1 MKFTSIVVLLEK
13 SVATLRRFPLVIGS
27 AVFGALCVIW
37 LIEFPNEAFSK
48 RENFIKLAMTCGLAL
63 PLFLSLAMYRERLY
77 FAKGKFYLLIVASSV
92 LLFGYY
98 FSIHDVEGIETWT
111 RFVLFFTGAHLLV
124 SVIPYIGCRD
134 YNGFWQYNKSL
145 FIRFITAALYS
156 AVLFLGIAL
165 ALLAIDNLFEVQ
177 INSKNYLQ
185 LWVFIAGVFNTWFFL
200 AGVPSDF
207 DALQNSNEYPKGLKI
222 FTQYVLLPLVML
234 YLGILYAYEIKI
246 FATQLWPVGWVSYL
260 VIGYSVAGIFSLLLI
275 WPIRESEGNAWM
287 KSFARFFYWAL
298 FPLIVLLFLAIKK
311 RTDDY
316 GFTENRYFVFVLAL
330 WLVLIAAYFLISK
343 LKNIKFVPIS
353 LCAIAFLTSFGPWGA
368 FRVSKNSQMKRLME
382 AVERNNMISDGKIIK
397 ANDTVAFDEQSEI
410 SSVVDYLVTVH
421 GHASVQPFFSQNLD
435 SLIKSDSI
443 MERQSHQE
451 VKKILSLINIGY
463 VKSNRASEFD
473 EKYIDYRS
481 ASDHPSSIAGYH
493 YFISDYSVNSDESSD
508 SICSFY
514 SIENSSLTICFYV
527 KRNLISIQSGE
538 DSLLKFDVSALL
550 NSLKKDKFSNNRLVK
565 VDDMT
570 LVSENARLKA
580 SILFKSMY
588 GINKADTITLKRI
601 EADVF
606 IQVKE
611 FPYSMETKRK
621 DKNFSNVD

>member
-1 MKFTSIVVLLEK
+1 M
-13 SVATLRRFPLVIGS
+13 VIAC

-37 LIEFPNEAFSK
+37 LIEFPNEAFPK
-48 RENFIKLAMTCGLAL
+48 RANFIKLAMTCGLAL
-63 PLFLSLAMYRERLY
+63 PLFLSLAMYRVRLY
-77 FAKGKFYLLIVASSV
+77 FAKGKFFLLIVAFCV

-98 FSIHDVEGIETWT
+98 FSISDVEGIETWI
-111 RFVLFFTGAHLLV
+111 RFVLFFIGAHLLI
-124 SVIPYIGCRD
+124 SVIPYIGCKD

-165 ALLAIDNLFEVQ
+165 ALMAIDNLFEVQ

-185 LWVFIAGVFNTWFFL
+185 LWVIIAGVFNTWFFL

-207 DALQNSNEYPKGLKI
+207 DELQNSNEYPKGLNI

-246 FATQLWPVGWVSYL
+246 FVTQHWPVGWVSYL

-311 RTDDY
+311 RIDDY

-330 WLVLIAAYFLISK
+330 WLVLIATYFLISK
-343 LKNIKFVPIS
+343 LKNIKLVPIS

-368 FRVSKNSQMKRLME
+368 FRVAKNSQLKRLME
-382 AVERNNMISDGKIIK
+382 VVERNNMISNGKIIK

-410 SSVVDYLVTVH
+410 SSVVEYLVTVH
-421 GHASVQPFFSQNLD
+421 GHKSVQSFFSQNLD

-443 MERQSHQE
+443 TESRQSHQE
-451 VKKILSLINIGY
+451 VKKILTMINIGY
-463 VKSNRASEFD
+463 VESNRAGEFD

-481 ASDHPSSIAGYH
+481 ASDHPNSIAGYH

-508 SICSFY
+508 SICSSY
-514 SIENSSLTICFYV
+514 AIENSSLNICFYV
-527 KRNLISIQSGE
+527 KSNLISIQSGE

-550 NSLKKDKFSNNRLVK
+550 NSLRKDKFSNSRLVK

-570 LVSENARLKA
+570 LVSENERLKA
-580 SILFKSMY
+580 CILFKSMY
-588 GINKADTITLKRI
+588 GVNAAETITLKRM

-606 IQVKE
+606 VQLKE
-611 FPYSMETKRK
+611 SASSLETKRK
-621 DKNFSNVD
+621 GKNFSNVD